1 MYLLNELRERTCVTL
16 ERRCGSICKETAGAA
31 LGRRRRRRKKSANEV
46 VFFFSFDGR
55 SPNHFYSSFS
65 FSRRKRSGR
74 EWYTDFSDG
83 MQQHQQEQQQ
93 RDSSSGGGGGGG
105 GEQGRHP
112 PNPPSSSPPMMPPR
126 PPSSP
131 DPSLVLLS
139 PAQARRL
146 LDDARGLASE
156 GRPVAALQALLAA
169 LAALGAPSAAL
180 QVFGRAV
187 EALTLRREGEGG
199 GGGGGGAGAG
209 AEAAGGQRGE
219 RAAAEV
225 SAPLPSSSLAS
236 LLASLSLEAS
246 TRLGALEGEKT
257 GEGEGGSM
265 ALDGGAGP
273 TPHPAA
279 AAAAAVPAL
288 LSEEAA
294 ARADGAS
301 VRCGECGAVV
311 AATRAEA
318 HSLFWCSSLGG
329 GSSGRAERGD

>member
-1 MYLLNELRERTCVTL
+1 
-16 ERRCGSICKETAGAA
+16 
-31 LGRRRRRRKKSANEV
+31 
-46 VFFFSFDGR
+46 
-55 SPNHFYSSFS
+55 
-65 FSRRKRSGR
+65 
-74 EWYTDFSDG
+74 
-83 MQQHQQEQQQ
+83 
-93 RDSSSGGGGGGG
+93 
-105 GEQGRHP
+105 
-112 PNPPSSSPPMMPPR
+112 MMPPR

-294 ARADGAS
+294 ARADGSGWRCPCCLGLCNCSAVSCQRKLCGLRDTGQLEHEARQFGFRS
-301 VRCGECGAVV
+301 V
-311 AATRAEA
+311 A
-318 HSLFWCSSLGG
+318 HYLVLTQL
-329 GSSGRAERGD
+329 DP